1 MPVWFMKKS
10 LYTAA
15 DAFAALH
22 RGEERGLDFFFHMY
36 YAPLV
41 SFAAAIIQDEE
52 VAREIVSEAFVK
64 FWNNRQHLQAA
75 GAVKSLLY
83 RMVRNASI
91 DYLRQQQRVKKMHQD
106 VIQLQPLSDSAVLE
120 KLVQAET
127 YHYLYI
133 LVNSLPL
140 RCRQVFQM
148 FYLQDKALK
157 EIAEELGISI
167 NTVKSQK
174 QRAVQLLKEN
184 RSLLPTFLLFASSFL
199 LY

>member
-1 MPVWFMKKS
+1 MKRS
-10 LYTAA
+10 QLSVP
-15 DAFAALH
+15 DAFAALQ
-22 RGEERGLDFFFHMY
+22 RDEERGLDFFFHLY

-41 SFAAAIIQDEE
+41 CFAAAIIRDEE
-52 VAREIVSEAFVK
+52 VAREIVSESFVK
-64 FWNNRQHLQAA
+64 FWNNRQQLQAA
-75 GAVKSLLY
+75 GAVKALLY
-83 RMVRNASI
+83 RIVRNASI
-91 DYLRQQQRVKKMHQD
+91 DYLRQQQRVKKMHRD
-106 VIQLQPLSDSAVLE
+106 VIQLQPLSESAVLE
-120 KLVQAET
+120 KLVQTET

-184 RSLLPTFLLFASSFL
+184 RSLLPTFLLFVCSFL
-199 LY
+199 LF